1 MRDVIQSI
9 LANEVGRLKS
19 LSDKTGLELD
29 DVRKLDLLI
38 KAHRAFQGDS
48 SNRDTDAPESPASE
62 SVSELL
68 DGLEVVLPKPI

>member
-9 LANEVGRLKS
+9 LATEVGRLKS
-19 LSDKTGLELD
+19 LSDSVGLELD

-48 SNRDTDAPESPASE
+48 SNRDTEELESPATV

-68 DGLEVVLPKPI
+68 DGLESAIPAPV